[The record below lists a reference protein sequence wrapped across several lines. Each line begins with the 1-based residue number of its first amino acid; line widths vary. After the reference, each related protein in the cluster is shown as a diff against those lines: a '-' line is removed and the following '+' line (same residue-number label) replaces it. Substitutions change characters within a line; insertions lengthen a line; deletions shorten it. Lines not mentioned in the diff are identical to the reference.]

1 MSVES
6 AILITGGTGFFGKS
20 IMDYFLRHEC
30 KNDYIVLSRNPEKF
44 LNQNPQFAGNKHFSF
59 LQGDVRDFRIPDSL
73 PIDRIIH
80 AATPADNIT
89 ADEEMHSI
97 IVDGT
102 AHVLDVAKSKQVKRI
117 LYISSGAVYG
127 KQPDDVE
134 RIPETQKCEPLT
146 VYGKSKL
153 EAEKMCLASGIE
165 TVIARCFAFVGKY
178 LPKDKHY
185 AIGNFMDDCLHDRS
199 IVIQGDGTALRSYL
213 YADDLVEWLMTAL
226 ENSIAGRAY
235 NIGSETAYS
244 IREIAEHVKAALGTG
259 NSIQILGKPQQQG
272 KVSRYIPDVSK
283 IKSELNVKEKYSFD
297 EMIKKS
303 K

>member
-1 MSVES
+1 MSNV
-6 AILITGGTGFFGKS
+6 LLTGGTGFFGKS
-20 IMDYFLRHEC
+20 IMDYFLHHEC
-30 KNDYIVLSRNPEKF
+30 KSHFVVLSRHPDRF
-44 LNQNPQFAGNKHFSF
+44 LNQNPQFATIRSFSF
-59 LQGDVRDFRIPDSL
+59 VQGDIRDFQIPDSI
-73 PIDRIIH
+73 PVERIIH
-80 AATPADNIT
+80 AATPVDNAT
-89 ADEEMHSI
+89 NDDEMRSI

-102 AHVLDVAKSKQVKRI
+102 AHVLDIASSKQVKRI

-127 KQPDDVE
+127 VQPDDME

-146 VYGKSKL
+146 IYGKGKL
-153 EAEKMCLASGIE
+153 KAERMCLASGIE
-165 TVIARCFAFVGKY
+165 TVVARCFAFVGKY

-226 ENSIAGRAY
+226 ENGVAGRVY

-244 IREIAEHVKAALGTG
+244 IREIAEHVKTSLGT
-259 NSIQILGKPQQQG
+259 NTPINVLGKAQQHG

-283 IKSELNVKEKYSFD
+283 IKSELKVKENYSFD
-297 EMIKKS
+297 DMIRKS
-303 K
+303 I